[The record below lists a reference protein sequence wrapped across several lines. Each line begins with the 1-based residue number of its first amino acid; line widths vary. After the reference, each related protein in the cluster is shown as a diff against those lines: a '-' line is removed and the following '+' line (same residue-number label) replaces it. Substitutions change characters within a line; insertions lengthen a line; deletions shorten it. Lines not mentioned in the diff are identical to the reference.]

1 MTLKNK
7 SLNESR
13 TKLLKE
19 ILDKKGFV
27 RVIEAHNGLSAI
39 IGNDVYINL
48 DNGEKLEFDALWI
61 SSLTDSAA
69 KGHPDAEILGFD
81 SRLDT
86 INEIAEVTNKPMI
99 LDGDTGR
106 DFTYFEY
113 MVKKL
118 ERAGVSAVII
128 EDKIFPKRNSLEAN
142 AKQDLEDPEIFATKI
157 KRGKEVSISKEFMI
171 IARLESLI
179 AGKGQEDAL
188 MRAKTYL
195 LAGVDGIMI
204 HSKSKSGDDIITF
217 AEKYEELCREL
228 GFRKPLICV
237 PTTYNIV
244 SEEELKD
251 NGVNIII
258 HANHM
263 LRASHKAMENAA
275 RSILL
280 NRRSFETDPICS
292 SVNEIFKI
300 VGFEDVIKKDKDEFS
315 KSKINVVIPAAGR
328 HSQLELNKPCCM
340 LDINGKTILERQ
352 IEVLNKLNLNDII
365 VIRGYE
371 RDKINVPNLKY
382 YDNEDYKDTGV
393 LHSLMK
399 AEKDIKNG
407 FIIVFSDLI
416 FDKEVIKKLL
426 ETEGDIIVA
435 GDDSYQYHKHEVD
448 KNLDL
453 IITKNKYDSLRKIKT
468 DIENPVLMIG
478 ENIKKDAAQYEFVGI
493 AKFSKEGANNLINV
507 YRDCENRHK
516 GRFHEADTF
525 KNASMTDILQ
535 EMIDRGFKV
544 VVGEVHKGWI
554 EVHNTKDYEK
564 IKEILK

>member
-1 MTLKNK
+1 
-7 SLNESR
+7 
-13 TKLLKE
+13 
-19 ILDKKGFV
+19 
-27 RVIEAHNGLSAI
+27 
-39 IGNDVYINL
+39 
-48 DNGEKLEFDALWI
+48 
-61 SSLTDSAA
+61 
-69 KGHPDAEILGFD
+69 
-81 SRLDT
+81 
-86 INEIAEVTNKPMI
+86 
-99 LDGDTGR
+99 
-106 DFTYFEY
+106 
-113 MVKKL
+113 
-118 ERAGVSAVII
+118 
-128 EDKIFPKRNSLEAN
+128 
-142 AKQDLEDPEIFATKI
+142 
-157 KRGKEVSISKEFMI
+157 
-171 IARLESLI
+171 
-179 AGKGQEDAL
+179 
-188 MRAKTYL
+188 
-195 LAGVDGIMI
+195 
-204 HSKSKSGDDIITF
+204 
-217 AEKYEELCREL
+217 
-228 GFRKPLICV
+228 
-237 PTTYNIV
+237 
-244 SEEELKD
+244 
-251 NGVNIII
+251 
-258 HANHM
+258 
-263 LRASHKAMENAA
+263 
-275 RSILL
+275 
-280 NRRSFETDPICS
+280 
-292 SVNEIFKI
+292 
-300 VGFEDVIKKDKDEFS
+300 
-315 KSKINVVIPAAGR
+315 
-328 HSQLELNKPCCM
+328 M